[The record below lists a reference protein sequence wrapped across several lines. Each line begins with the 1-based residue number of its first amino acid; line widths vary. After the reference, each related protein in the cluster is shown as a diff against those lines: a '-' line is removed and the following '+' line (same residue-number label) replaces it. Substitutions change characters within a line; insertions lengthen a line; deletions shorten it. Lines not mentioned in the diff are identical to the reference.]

1 MAQPESA
8 ILTSGEGR
16 RPAPPLMAGM
26 LPALTSVSITTLL
39 TVVACVSYSAII
51 FSGPLA
57 AHYAVGVGLAFVSA
71 IVLTLVVC
79 VSSSYPGSLAYAQAE
94 PAVILAVIVQ
104 GTAASLIDA
113 AAPQQVLPTVLVVIS
128 LSSLLC
134 GLCFLLL
141 GWLRYGDLVRF
152 VPLPVVGG
160 FLAGVGYLLVKS
172 SLTATLGPVLAA
184 ELPWSLLRADAIAH
198 WLPGVGCGLTLWLL
212 QARRNSLLNMPLV
225 LGGLVTLFWLGAAL
239 AGAAPRDLAD
249 AGWLYADLP
258 AGRLW
263 SAGQHV
269 ARLDLV
275 AWELLPG
282 HALEFLTLLVVT
294 TLAMLLTANSIEL
307 SVDRDIDL
315 NRELRWLGLGNL
327 TGGLLGALPGYH
339 STSGSILTHRL
350 GTPWRTVGAL
360 TATSCLVVFLI
371 GPGLLA
377 VMPKMVAGTILF
389 YVGLGLMVD
398 WLYKTWSRMHPADYL
413 VLALVFGA
421 VAFVGLIEGLAI
433 GIAAGLIIF
442 VLRYSRIDAVRN
454 TGSGATLHSNLERT
468 VAAREAL
475 KRLGEG
481 TFVLTLQGYVFFG
494 TSHKLLS
501 LIRQRMLDPE
511 AAPLCFLVLDLHL
524 VSGLDSSA
532 AGSFAKLAR
541 YAKERGFTVLL
552 ASVSAPVSAMFRRE
566 GLLAAEGPVRVL
578 PDLDRALEWSETR
591 LLERER
597 LAMLD
602 AVVPIEQT
610 LATAFSDPVDRTV
623 FARHLAPHEFA
634 AGETLIAQGADS
646 DDLLFLESGRVEVRL
661 ELAGR
666 AALRLRGME
675 PGTVVGEIAFYLGV
689 PRSASVVATQPGR
702 AYRLTRAALEQIER
716 ERPRI
721 ATLFHQHMARL
732 IAGKLND
739 TNATLGA
746 LLR

>member
-1 MAQPESA
+1 
-8 ILTSGEGR
+8 
-16 RPAPPLMAGM
+16 
-26 LPALTSVSITTLL
+26 
-39 TVVACVSYSAII
+39 
-51 FSGPLA
+51 
-57 AHYAVGVGLAFVSA
+57 
-71 IVLTLVVC
+71 
-79 VSSSYPGSLAYAQAE
+79 
-94 PAVILAVIVQ
+94 
-104 GTAASLIDA
+104 
-113 AAPQQVLPTVLVVIS
+113 
-128 LSSLLC
+128 
-134 GLCFLLL
+134 
-141 GWLRYGDLVRF
+141 
-152 VPLPVVGG
+152 
-160 FLAGVGYLLVKS
+160 
-172 SLTATLGPVLAA
+172 
-184 ELPWSLLRADAIAH
+184 
-198 WLPGVGCGLTLWLL
+198 
-212 QARRNSLLNMPLV
+212 
-225 LGGLVTLFWLGAAL
+225 
-239 AGAAPRDLAD
+239 
-249 AGWLYADLP
+249 
-258 AGRLW
+258 
-263 SAGQHV
+263 
-269 ARLDLV
+269 
-275 AWELLPG
+275 
-282 HALEFLTLLVVT
+282 
-294 TLAMLLTANSIEL
+294 
-307 SVDRDIDL
+307 
-315 NRELRWLGLGNL
+315 
-327 TGGLLGALPGYH
+327 
-339 STSGSILTHRL
+339 
-350 GTPWRTVGAL
+350 
-360 TATSCLVVFLI
+360 
-371 GPGLLA
+371 
-377 VMPKMVAGTILF
+377 MPKMVAGTILF

-421 VAFVGLIEGLAI
+421 VAFVGLIEGLGI

-454 TGSGATLHSNLERT
+454 TGSGATLRSNLERT